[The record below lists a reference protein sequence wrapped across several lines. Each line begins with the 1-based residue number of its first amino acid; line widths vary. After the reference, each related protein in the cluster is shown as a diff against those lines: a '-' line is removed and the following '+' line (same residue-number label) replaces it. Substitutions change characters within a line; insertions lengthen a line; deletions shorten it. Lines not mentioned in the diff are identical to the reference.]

1 MVSRINH
8 LQPCVVEM
16 CVVESGKRCVAEA
29 ATLCGEGGRGCLLPV
44 GETEDCPLRPVGK
57 GSAAVLARS
66 GEEDLVAR
74 RRCKGAKGARV
85 RRCGGVVVQG
95 CGSGAVPSRRS
106 RRLRLRCR

>member
-44 GETEDCPLRPVGK
+44 GEAEDCPLRPVGK
-57 GSAAVLARS
+57 GSAAVLARA

-74 RRCKGAKGARV
+74 RRCKGCKGCKGAAV
-85 RRCGGVVVQG
+85 RRCGGAGVRQW
-95 CGSGAVPSRRS
+95 CGTIAPIEAIAST
-106 RRLRLRCR
+106 L